1 MVRFAGADPGFSG
14 AIALLTADGCDIE
27 WIVPFPATT
36 RQLTTKVKG
45 KHKIKKIIDFSELDS
60 IIRVGLLTWDLDIFM
75 CIEEVSEQG
84 RTSATGIAQL
94 MVTYA
99 ALHQAVASTKGCIK
113 LVDYGKATPQTWK
126 RIYPNLHGAGKGVSD
141 KNEKTKLIDAAA
153 IATVQ
158 ELFPNSWQK
167 ICPPHKSRKGVFNAP
182 NPNWADAVLL
192 ANYAKHCYE
201 TSLIDSTKVA

>member
-14 AIALLTADGCDIE
+14 AIALLTADGGDIE
-27 WIVPFPATT
+27 WIAPFPATT
-36 RQLTTKVKG
+36 RQLTNKVKG
-45 KHKIKKIIDFSELDS
+45 KYKIKKIIDFSELDS

-167 ICPPHKSRKGVFNAP
+167 ICPPHKSREGVFNTP

-201 TSLIDSTKVA
+201 SSLIDLTKVA